1 MRQQTQAQAP
11 VALAPV
17 SPAAG
22 KPGWLLRVIGENVF
36 YFTLFALLCVMLAIL
51 RLPVHQMYDPNTG
64 SWRVAPS
71 TLPNLLPILLAVPA
85 IIYLNTLVHEG
96 GHLLAALLTGFW
108 VYRVRIGPLALTR
121 RRGGLRLGLI
131 RERTLGGD
139 VLCFPRDDAHL
150 LPRRALI
157 SLAGPLASL
166 ALAAVA
172 WSLFRHYDLMSTTPL
187 ANSAGVIT
195 TTQGDVTLAD
205 LFFCVTLYALGSG
218 PGNLLPLRERGH
230 PTDGMTLLRMLT
242 EPDKMERE
250 TLVAI
255 AYGMLLRGIRPRDWP
270 ITLVRRAVFWIP
282 DGSEVDV
289 RASIMAYSQAL
300 DAGDIPSARRYL
312 VRFLA
317 PTPTRQQSLPT
328 LALEAAYFM
337 ARHDGNPALA
347 RAWLVSGNG
356 SPYDAYMRP
365 RAEAAILLA
374 EGRAAEAHARAAAG
388 LDALLRRRPALLADM
403 FLEEDNL
410 RELLALSAPFAV
422 PATDARP

>member
-22 KPGWLLRVIGENVF
+22 KPGWLLRVIGENVL

-51 RLPVHQMYDPNTG
+51 RLPVHQMYDPDTG

-157 SLAGPLASL
+157 SPAGPPS
-166 ALAAVA
+166 
-172 WSLFRHYDLMSTTPL
+172 
-187 ANSAGVIT
+187 
-195 TTQGDVTLAD
+195 
-205 LFFCVTLYALGSG
+205 
-218 PGNLLPLRERGH
+218 
-230 PTDGMTLLRMLT
+230 
-242 EPDKMERE
+242 
-250 TLVAI
+250 
-255 AYGMLLRGIRPRDWP
+255 PR
-270 ITLVRRAVFWIP
+270 
-282 DGSEVDV
+282 S
-289 RASIMAYSQAL
+289 
-300 DAGDIPSARRYL
+300 PS
-312 VRFLA
+312 
-317 PTPTRQQSLPT
+317 
-328 LALEAAYFM
+328 
-337 ARHDGNPALA
+337 ALA
-347 RAWLVSGNG
+347 RGLLFPPYHTC
-356 SPYDAYMRP
+356 SP
-365 RAEAAILLA
+365 
-374 EGRAAEAHARAAAG
+374 
-388 LDALLRRRPALLADM
+388 PA
-403 FLEEDNL
+403 
-410 RELLALSAPFAV
+410 
-422 PATDARP
+422 